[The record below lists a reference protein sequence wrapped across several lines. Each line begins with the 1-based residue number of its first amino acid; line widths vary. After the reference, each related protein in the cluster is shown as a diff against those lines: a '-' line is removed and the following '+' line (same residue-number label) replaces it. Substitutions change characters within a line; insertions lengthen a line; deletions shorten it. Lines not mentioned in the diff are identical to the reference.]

1 MIQAWLA
8 TVADLLGQGGWLGPL
23 LALLAGILTSLSP
36 CSLSMLP
43 LVIGY
48 VGGGKAVGRRAF
60 GLSLTFALGSAV
72 SLTAL
77 GTVAAL
83 AGQVLSGAGRWW
95 YVVAG
100 ALMVL
105 MALQIWELVVFA
117 PASALLDKSK
127 ARGYGGA
134 LLAGLLGGLFASSC
148 ATPVL
153 MALLTVVASQ
163 DNLLWGTL
171 LLFCYALGNGFLV
184 VVLGTSLGAVQQL
197 KQSRRY
203 GAFSR
208 VSRLLM
214 GGLVL
219 LLGFWFFYLAF

>member
-8 TVADLLGQGGWLGPL
+8 NLSDLLGQGGWLGPF
-23 LALLAGILTSLSP
+23 LAWLAGILTSVSP

-48 VGGGKAVGRRAF
+48 VGGGAVVGRRAL
-60 GLSLTFALGSAV
+60 GLSLIFAVGSAV
-72 SLTAL
+72 SLTVL
-77 GTVAAL
+77 GAAAAL
-83 AGQVLSGAGRWW
+83 AGQVLSGLGRWW

-100 ALMVL
+100 VLLIL
-105 MALQIWELVVFA
+105 MALQIWELVVFV
-117 PASALLDKSK
+117 PASVLPGKSR

-153 MALLTVVASQ
+153 MALLTIVASQ
-163 DNLLWGTL
+163 DNLLWGIL

-203 GAFSR
+203 EAFSR
-208 VSRLLM
+208 VSRLLL